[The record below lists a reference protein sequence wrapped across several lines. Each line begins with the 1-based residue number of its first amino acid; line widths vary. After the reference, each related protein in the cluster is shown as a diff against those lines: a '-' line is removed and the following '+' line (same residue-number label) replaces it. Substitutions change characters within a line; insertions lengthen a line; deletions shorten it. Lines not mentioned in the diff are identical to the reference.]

1 MDRKKRNSIIAIAIS
16 LVIFAGIILILVFF
30 GSKGN
35 GHLGPVARVNI
46 ASIIVALL
54 SALGLG
60 GSRTLDGSRPNY
72 RRFEM
77 SRWGFLGLFMLA
89 LFSFIGL
96 MIWLS
101 SELSLS
107 TRTIGVAVGFAIATP
122 MLIFGI
128 RLRRR
133 AQTQQRFS
141 WATFMVWLG
150 SIAAVFFV
158 ATLIQLLVLK
168 S

>member
-35 GHLGPVARVNI
+35 GRLGPVARVNI
-46 ASIIVALL
+46 AAIIVALL

-60 GSRTLDGSRPNY
+60 GSRPKY
-72 RRFEM
+72 IRFEM